1 MRRVA
6 EEGRPLRVA
15 MVVYAD
21 YHVDSR
27 VQRQARALAD
37 RGDAVDI
44 VCLSPAEEQRVGA
57 GTIRLHQ
64 IDIPKARGGARAYV
78 SAYAGF
84 VLRAG
89 TKLSALDR
97 EHRFHVVETHNMP
110 DAVVFSALAARRRG
124 ARVILNI
131 HDTFPELFATKF
143 GCGMTHPAV
152 QVVKLQERMS
162 GAFADAHITVTEA
175 ARTRLMGRG
184 VGAGGMEV
192 IMNTPDERLFGPPR
206 PPVAAPA
213 AGRVR
218 AIYHGGLDERFGPE
232 LLIAAVARVP
242 ELTLRICGTGSR
254 QAELTALADT
264 LAPGRVD
271 IAPAPIPLEGIPAEL
286 RAANLG
292 VVPTLRDPF
301 TELLL
306 PVKLMEYV
314 HMGLPAIAPA
324 LPVVEQH
331 FGDGEVVLFEP
342 GSEEGLATALRR
354 AWRDPGQARR
364 RAERASARLR
374 VIAWETQRRRYLAL
388 VDRLA
393 GRAAA
398 ETARDDLAVA
408 A

>member
-6 EEGRPLRVA
+6 EQGHPLRVA

-57 GTIRLHQ
+57 GVIRLHQ
-64 IDIPKARGGARAYV
+64 VDVPKARGGARAYIG
-78 SAYAGF
+78 AYAGF
-84 VLRAG
+84 IARAG
-89 TKLSALDR
+89 ALLSRLDR
-97 EHRFHVVETHNMP
+97 AHAFHVVETHNMP
-110 DAVVFSALAARRRG
+110 DAVAFSGLAPRRRG
-124 ARVILNI
+124 AKVILNI
-131 HDTFPELFATKF
+131 HDTFPELFATKV

-152 QVVKLQERMS
+152 RLVKAQERLS
-162 GAFADAHITVTEA
+162 AAFADAHITVTDA
-175 ARTRLMGRG
+175 ARSRLMGRG
-184 VGAGGMEV
+184 VGARGMEV

-206 PPVAAPA
+206 PPVAAPPD
-213 AGRVR
+213 GQVR

-242 ELTLRICGTGSR
+242 GMTLRICGTGNR
-254 QAELTALADT
+254 QAELTALADR

-271 IAPAPIPLEGIPAEL
+271 IAPAPIPLAGIPAEL
-286 RAANLG
+286 RAASLG

-324 LPVVEQH
+324 LPVVEHH

-342 GSEEGLATALRR
+342 GSEEGLAAALRR
-354 AWRDPGQARR
+354 AWMDPGEARR

-374 VIAWETQRRRYLAL
+374 VIAWEQQRRRYLAL

-393 GRAAA
+393 GRADAA
-398 ETARDDLAVA
+398 PVGDDLPIA